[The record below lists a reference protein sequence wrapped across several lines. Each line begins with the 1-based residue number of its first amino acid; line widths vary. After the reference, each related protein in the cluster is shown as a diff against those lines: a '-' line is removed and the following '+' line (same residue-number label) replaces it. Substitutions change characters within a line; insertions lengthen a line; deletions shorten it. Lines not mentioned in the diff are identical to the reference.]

1 MKMAQK
7 LATLVLVGSLAATGA
22 LAKGNM
28 GPGECREQRG
38 PAKGQMCNQGD
49 AMPMCGK
56 MGKRGGGMMGLDGLE
71 LTPEQFHQVQL
82 LQAQMRVEMLES
94 VKPLERQE
102 ARKKAFAGG
111 KFDRKAFVDVQV
123 NDAKVMAEL
132 KAKHMEKL
140 YNILTPEQKEKFVQ
154 NMENR
159 GPRR

>member
-28 GPGECREQRG
+28 GR
-38 PAKGQMCNQGD
+38 
-49 AMPMCGK
+49 
-56 MGKRGGGMMGLDGLE
+56 GGMMGLDGLE
-71 LTPEQFHQVQL
+71 LTPEQSHQVQL